1 MMSKTRRTFTPE
13 DRYSIVQES
22 LRDGH
27 SETCRKYNLS
37 PSLLRKWRNRYLNK
51 GKEGL
56 RDSYP
61 RVDPQVRALE
71 EENER
76 LKRII
81 AKQALEIEVK
91 SELLK
96 KTPIG
101 LRKS

>member
-1 MMSKTRRTFTPE
+1 M
-13 DRYSIVQES
+13 
-22 LRDGH
+22 RDGH
-27 SETCRKYNLS
+27 TEVCRKYSLS
-37 PSLLRKWRNRYLNK
+37 PSLLRKWRQKYLAK

-61 RVDPQVRALE
+61 RVDPQLRALE

-81 AKQALEIEVK
+81 AKQALEIERGRPAVK

-96 KTPIG
+96 KTSIG
-101 LRKS
+101 PRKR